1 MSTGPSLLHIKTKNL
16 YEPLA
21 QKGTEQLEPESPIA
35 DKTRYLREWTFIP
48 QESETHNLCPVTG
61 EKTLTRKTLTIKRN
75 SRLSA
80 DKRLPESFFVRLGN
94 QTISLR
100 FLRARTLIFVL
111 AGLAART

>member
-1 MSTGPSLLHIKTKNL
+1 MSTGPSLLHIKTENL

-21 QKGTEQLEPESPIA
+21 QKSTEQLEPESPVA

-48 QESETHNLCPVTG
+48 REPETHNLCPVTG
-61 EKTLTRKTLTIKRN
+61 EKIPTRKTLTIKRN

-111 AGLAART
+111 A